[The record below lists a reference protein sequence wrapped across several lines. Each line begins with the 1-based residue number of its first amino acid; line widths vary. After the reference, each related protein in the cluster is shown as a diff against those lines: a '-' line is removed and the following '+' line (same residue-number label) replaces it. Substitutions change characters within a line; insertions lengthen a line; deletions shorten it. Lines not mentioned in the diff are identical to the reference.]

1 MIEQSIFSSR
11 PAFKLSTQYQTKTPE
26 FGGASC
32 RDNVCSGLSFFICR
46 SHCCQMLKNRQ
57 ELNMQVKILVFS
69 LLWSLT
75 LGCKSSPP
83 PPPKESCDY
92 CPECARV
99 NTGHIGGSSNFAT
112 IKDVSIFSHL
122 VKKVLL
128 PLLPILLLLWSKINV
143 DLVKK
148 LDLGKKLY

>member
-1 MIEQSIFSSR
+1 MQSYKGKNL
-11 PAFKLSTQYQTKTPE
+11 KLST
-26 FGGASC
+26 
-32 RDNVCSGLSFFICR
+32 I
-46 SHCCQMLKNRQ
+46 
-57 ELNMQVKILVFS
+57 NMQVKLFVFA
-69 LLWSLT
+69 LLWSLA
-75 LGCKSSPP
+75 LGCNSSPP
-83 PPPKESCDY
+83 APRGESCDY

>member
-1 MIEQSIFSSR
+1 
-11 PAFKLSTQYQTKTPE
+11 
-26 FGGASC
+26 
-32 RDNVCSGLSFFICR
+32 
-46 SHCCQMLKNRQ
+46 MLKNRQ

-75 LGCKSSPP
+75 LGCKSSPPPPP